1 MNCDYSDKSWA
12 ATTKYSK
19 GCRCDE
25 CRSAAVKQS
34 TENKWKREGRTGP
47 KPKMTPIERLASKRL
62 ADSRAR
68 AKANG
73 DYTPLTAPKIEVIFA
88 LQVRACECCG
98 TKLLDFSDRCL
109 DHCHET
115 GALRGVLCND
125 CNRAEGL
132 LKSDPEIVRSLLKYL
147 EGGEG

>member
-1 MNCDYSDKSWA
+1 MTCEYEDKPWA
-12 ATTKYSK
+12 VSTKYSK

-25 CRSAAVKQS
+25 CKSAAVKRS

-47 KPKMTPIERLASKRL
+47 KPKSTPIERLAGKRIN
-62 ADSRAR
+62 DSRGR

-73 DYTPLTAPKIEVIFA
+73 YTPLLAPKIEVIFA
-88 LQVRACECCG
+88 LQTRRCECCS
-98 TKLLDFSDRCL
+98 KDLLNFGDRCL

-132 LKSDPEIVRSLLKYL
+132 LKSDPEIVRKLLNYL
-147 EGGEG
+147 EGGAE